1 MIFVFPE
8 KPFIDMEEPWTKVW
22 EVNVGEPSTYIPV
35 KYSAYPEPIIK
46 WCVHSN
52 ICFMHSSFHALK
64 LQFQNWMDFV
74 TLLLLCVP
82 RFKNDLPLNDYRI
95 KQKSDALV
103 IREVKETDAG
113 IYTVILTNKITKE
126 EQRRSFQLLVNGVF
140 FFPLLFL
147 LHSFSAA
154 CCGYDSTS
162 SFAVPPCI
170 IEKEMAVDIDVYLY
184 GSSTTLSCTA
194 RGFPVP
200 THIQWEWMS
209 KEDCPEAFMQVNS
222 SV

>member
-74 TLLLLCVP
+74 TFLLLCVP

-140 FFPLLFL
+140 FFLFFSFYIHFRLPVVDMTLLLPLQFL
-147 LHSFSAA
+147 LVS
-154 CCGYDSTS
+154 
-162 SFAVPPCI
+162 
-170 IEKEMAVDIDVYLY
+170 
-184 GSSTTLSCTA
+184 
-194 RGFPVP
+194 
-200 THIQWEWMS
+200 
-209 KEDCPEAFMQVNS
+209 
-222 SV
+222 

>member
-1 MIFVFPE
+1 MVSDSFGVFASFEAKIIIVRKSLKIDLFSVFVIFVFPE

-140 FFPLLFL
+140 FFLFFSFYIHFQLPVVDMTLLLPLQFL
-147 LHSFSAA
+147 LVS
-154 CCGYDSTS
+154 
-162 SFAVPPCI
+162 
-170 IEKEMAVDIDVYLY
+170 
-184 GSSTTLSCTA
+184 
-194 RGFPVP
+194 
-200 THIQWEWMS
+200 
-209 KEDCPEAFMQVNS
+209 
-222 SV
+222 

>member
-1 MIFVFPE
+1 
-8 KPFIDMEEPWTKVW
+8 MEEPWTKVW

-140 FFPLLFL
+140 F
-147 LHSFSAA
+147 S
-154 CCGYDSTS
+154 S
-162 SFAVPPCI
+162 SFPFTFIFGCLLWIWLYFFLCSSSLYHREGDGSGHWCVPVRQQHDSELHCSWISRTYTHPVG
-170 IEKEMAVDIDVYLY
+170 VDVQRGLP
-184 GSSTTLSCTA
+184 
-194 RGFPVP
+194 RGFHASQLFSV
-200 THIQWEWMS
+200 S
-209 KEDCPEAFMQVNS
+209 VKEKQRG
-222 SV
+222 

>member
-46 WCVHSN
+46 WCVHSST
-52 ICFMHSSFHALK
+52 CFMHSNFHALK
-64 LQFQNWMDFV
+64 LQFQNWMDFI
-74 TLLLLCVP
+74 TFLLLLLCVP

-140 FFPLLFL
+140 F
-147 LHSFSAA
+147 S
-154 CCGYDSTS
+154 S
-162 SFAVPPCI
+162 SFP
-170 IEKEMAVDIDVYLY
+170 
-184 GSSTTLSCTA
+184 
-194 RGFPVP
+194 F
-200 THIQWEWMS
+200 
-209 KEDCPEAFMQVNS
+209 AFIFGCLLWI
-222 SV
+222 